1 VKLGLGYGRSKNDSA
16 FTGSDLRSNENL
28 TAGVY
33 YNLTK
38 SVTLVGEIGQTRSKG
53 FSGASAKQN
62 SVAIGGI
69 LFF

>member
-1 VKLGLGYGRSKNDSA
+1 
-16 FTGSDLRSNENL
+16 
-28 TAGVY
+28 
-33 YNLTK
+33 
-38 SVTLVGEIGQTRSKG
+38 VTLVGEIGQTRSKG